1 MKNWFLVEET
11 VEIEEIVIDEEPDF
25 DEVKNREA
33 AKLQREH
40 IQEKQT
46 LQRKSTS
53 MNDPDTKVLY
63 QYPKGQFKFPL
74 IPDEEPLPRRKIR
87 NNRVKDEARMS
98 EKVPVQEK
106 PNQKFSDKA
115 TRPVHHESELK
126 AVTPK
131 KPFRPTEIPSPIYGF
146 HRPQKQA
153 RQKEE
158 VVEFELET
166 TPESSYQL
174 ERESEIPVLYRKSN
188 TAESIKPRV
197 MEEEAPVPVQP
208 AVVAEEKVEPASFNH
223 LKKESEIP
231 VVYRKRNVEESIE
244 PPVMEEEAP
253 EVIQLAVV
261 TEERVEP
268 ASSNHLEK
276 ESEIPAVYRKSNV
289 AESIEPRVMEEEAR
303 EVVQPVVVAE
313 ERVEPA
319 SSNHLE
325 KESEIPAVYRKSNVQ
340 ESIEPLVME
349 EEASVLVQPA
359 VVAEEKVEPASFNH
373 LEKESEIPAV
383 YRKSNVQESIEPP
396 VMEEEA
402 REVVQPAVVAEEKV
416 EPAAA
421 DTRVGE
427 TKKEQPRKKH
437 IPFNVVMLKQDQK
450 RMNFP
455 SYQGTDKK
463 VVPATR
469 SVVPKTASPTPNIE
483 EKPKMEATE
492 VASAEEE
499 ATIIQLVPDTVVE
512 VAPIVENIVETEH
525 VEQADTSI
533 GTDSS
538 EEIEE
543 NPYYMF
549 PDIELLTP
557 STMTENDDEWLEEQM
572 ILLNETLKNFNVR
585 AKVVNVTQGPAV
597 TQFEVY
603 PEPGVKVS
611 KVTNLMDDIKL
622 SLAAQDMR
630 MEAPIPG
637 KHTIGIEIPNR
648 KSKPVFLREVLESDV
663 FQNHPSP
670 LAVVMGLDIAGQ
682 PIVTDLRKMP
692 HGLIAGQTGS
702 GKSVCIN
709 TMLVSLLYKATP
721 QELKLMLIDPKM
733 VELAPYNRIPHLVSP
748 VITDVKAAT
757 AALKWAVEEMERR
770 YELFVHA
777 GVRDITKFNEQAELA
792 RQYSNKL
799 PYIVII
805 IDELADL
812 MMMSPADVE
821 EAICR
826 IAQKARACGIHL
838 IVATQ
843 RPSVDVITG
852 LIKANIPT
860 RVAFSVSSQV
870 DSRTIIDSGGAEKL
884 LGRGDM
890 LFAENGS
897 SKTVRLQ
904 GTFVSDDEI
913 DQVVNHVK
921 NEQQP
926 NYLFEQEDLLSRAQV
941 TEDTDELFLEAC
953 EFVVSQHAA
962 SASSIQ
968 RRFRVGYNR
977 AARLVEMMEQQGIIS
992 ESRGSKPREVLISE
1006 EELEFLLDENSTN
1019 H

>member
-25 DEVKNREA
+25 DEVKNREV
-33 AKLQREH
+33 AKLPREH

-74 IPDEEPLPRRKIR
+74 IPDEEPLPKRKIR
-87 NNRVKDEARMS
+87 NNRVKDETRMS

-106 PNQKFSDKA
+106 PSQKFSDKA
-115 TRPVHHESELK
+115 TRPVHHESESK
-126 AVTPK
+126 VVTPK

-153 RQKEE
+153 RKKEE

-166 TPESSYQL
+166 TPDSAYQL
-174 ERESEIPVLYRKSN
+174 KRELEIPVLYRKSN
-188 TAESIKPRV
+188 TAEAIKP
-197 MEEEAPVPVQP
+197 PVIEKEMPEIVQP
-208 AVVAEEKVEPASFNH
+208 AVVAEERVEAASSNQ

-231 VVYRKRNVEESIE
+231 VVYRKSNTAEAIK
-244 PPVMEEEAP
+244 PPVIEKETP
-253 EVIQLAVV
+253 EIVQPAVV
-261 TEERVEP
+261 AEERVEA
-268 ASSNHLEK
+268 ASSDQLEK
-276 ESEIPAVYRKSNV
+276 ALEIPAVYRKSNT
-289 AESIEPRVMEEEAR
+289 AEAIKPPVMEEEER

-340 ESIEPLVME
+340 ESIE
-349 EEASVLVQPA
+349 S
-359 VVAEEKVEPASFNH
+359 
-373 LEKESEIPAV
+373 
-383 YRKSNVQESIEPP
+383 P

-402 REVVQPAVVAEEKV
+402 PVPVQPAVVAEEKV

-463 VVPATR
+463 VVPVTR

-533 GTDSS
+533 GTDSP
-538 EEIEE
+538 EEMEE

-663 FQNHPSP
+663 FQNHRSP